1 MTFAFEAVASCIDFR
16 FSFCS
21 FGKLFTHFHFTFIFL
36 VVSTSVTYSFPPYVS
51 TWRIYDTV
59 RSVKFLQSNFA
70 CVCGCNIQVAL
81 EYQTGLCGVAL
92 LVLWYVGDIL
102 WSVWGGGWTLSTEE
116 LWNSKLVEMEMWMIL
131 MVWLGFRE
139 KFCLGLVRA
148 WECWKCAMQ
157 FGVTFDGRK
166 VLKML
171 QCSCF
176 ES

>member
-70 CVCGCNIQVAL
+70 FVFVAVICKWRWKIRRVCAVW
-81 EYQTGLCGVAL
+81 LCWFCDMWVTFCEAC
-92 LVLWYVGDIL
+92 
-102 WSVWGGGWTLSTEE
+102 GGGWTLSTEE

-139 KFCLGLVRA
+139 KFCRN
-148 WECWKCAMQ
+148 ESKCH
-157 FGVTFDGRK
+157 
-166 VLKML
+166 
-171 QCSCF
+171 
-176 ES
+176 